1 MKKFIA
7 FASAAAFLVSAVPA
21 LAFGGFHFSSSDL
34 DIDVDVDNDAYVKN
48 DVDTTA
54 STGGNTSTGGS
65 ARNRVSGGNV
75 DNTEANGGDTG
86 DIDTGDA
93 FATTYVTNTV
103 NSNDI
108 VVRSDCG
115 CRGEADLD
123 VDVDNDA
130 TVKNYVDTKAKTGHN
145 DSVGGNASN
154 KVKSNSS
161 HSYHHWFGGSN
172 SVDNTEANGGDAGE
186 ITTGDADA
194 YSDVVN
200 VVNTNVV
207 RVRR

>member
-34 DIDVDVDNDAYVKN
+34 DIDVDVDNDA
-48 DVDTTA
+48 
-54 STGGNTSTGGS
+54 
-65 ARNRVSGGNV
+65 
-75 DNTEANGGDTG
+75 
-86 DIDTGDA
+86 
-93 FATTYVTNTV
+93 
-103 NSNDI
+103 
-108 VVRSDCG
+108 
-115 CRGEADLD
+115 
-123 VDVDNDA
+123 
-130 TVKNYVDTKAKTGHN
+130 TVKNYVDTNAKTGHN

>member
-1 MKKFIA
+1 MPAHRKKFIA

-34 DIDVDVDNDAYVKN
+34 DIDVDVDNDAYIKN

-86 DIDTGDA
+86 
-93 FATTYVTNTV
+93 
-103 NSNDI
+103 
-108 VVRSDCG
+108 
-115 CRGEADLD
+115 
-123 VDVDNDA
+123 
-130 TVKNYVDTKAKTGHN
+130 
-145 DSVGGNASN
+145 
-154 KVKSNSS
+154 
-161 HSYHHWFGGSN
+161 
-172 SVDNTEANGGDAGE
+172 E